1 MSYAPAGLISERTGG
16 AGAMTMLLAWILILC
31 LVFGVMAWI
40 VQQLPIPDAAA
51 MTGMSVGLA
60 LWFALV
66 VVLVLNELRA
76 GEG

>member
-1 MSYAPAGLISERTGG
+1 
-16 AGAMTMLLAWILILC
+16 
-31 LVFGVMAWI
+31 MAWI
-40 VQQLPIPDAAA
+40 VQQLPLPDAAA